1 MQYASLPGS
10 TDIHEGSYIRG
21 SVTDYQE
28 IWGSMIFNEADLMQ
42 HGAISEQN
50 LLKLLP
56 DKIEG
61 FIQHIKEIAS
71 ISMLG
76 SDNFA
81 EALTD
86 GAADGTIKVDRVE
99 RFSIGKKVTLVDDNT
114 AQADYY
120 VTAVNLNTQYITL
133 SATRGGAAASLTAFT
148 TAQNAKF
155 YYVGVLESDVVTN
168 KFTSLKS
175 ALLSSTNGGSASLY
189 GQTKTAYPY
198 LQAINV
204 DGSGVTQ
211 ANILEQI
218 FLAYG
223 AVRQKARGK
232 ATKVVMSLKH
242 WGSSL
247 IALEAQKGGYKVLP
261 NSMKATAYGWSEV
274 QIMSFTG
281 EILSFVGV
289 QECDNDVIFFLDLG
303 SMKFYSNGFF
313 KKRESPDGD
322 NFFAVRNTTGYQYIV
337 DVCCF
342 GDLVVHRP
350 GVNGILYG
358 IDY

>member
-1 MQYASLPGS
+1 MVTNTTTSFSTMLNQYLPNKLLEEELIKQDWLLANVERDDSWLGGDLIVPFVGSEASSVQYASLPGS

-50 LLKLLP
+50 LLKL
-56 DKIEG
+56 
-61 FIQHIKEIAS
+61 
-71 ISMLG
+71 
-76 SDNFA
+76 
-81 EALTD
+81 LTD

-198 LQAINV
+198 LQDINV

-218 FLAYG
+218 FL
-223 AVRQKARGK
+223 
-232 ATKVVMSLKH
+232 
-242 WGSSL
+242 
-247 IALEAQKGGYKVLP
+247 
-261 NSMKATAYGWSEV
+261 
-274 QIMSFTG
+274 
-281 EILSFVGV
+281 
-289 QECDNDVIFFLDLG
+289 
-303 SMKFYSNGFF
+303 
-313 KKRESPDGD
+313 
-322 NFFAVRNTTGYQYIV
+322 
-337 DVCCF
+337 
-342 GDLVVHRP
+342 
-350 GVNGILYG
+350 
-358 IDY
+358 